1 MRRALFLLAT
11 GTLLSAMS
19 GCSLGHCGRRSASHA
34 AHHGENPPVQVE
46 RSPQE
51 PTVQQLAAT
60 LQPPHPPL
68 ESSTKAVYR
77 ALSPGECQCLAAKHA
92 PLADA
97 LDDQRK
103 RLGARRD
110 QSRHTRKDKSEKQ
123 RAFQASMLRYSALE
137 IRDRAAGAALEAYYQ
152 LAAAEAKA
160 DLMALATERA
170 RETLRRAEQ
179 MKKLGIPLPSP
190 LEEYQRQLVE
200 LQLQQAQNQLTLEQL
215 NGKLRLALGFG
226 AEDDW
231 RIQADPGVGLVSDS
245 VGDVESA
252 VRLGMSQ
259 RPQLLLLR
267 ALIAD
272 LDRDTLGASRAFL
285 QTISPLLALS
295 RPGPNCKLLPL
306 LGRLSHVR
314 PGQEEEVERIRD
326 QLRTFLRERERETEA
341 EIREAAYEV
350 NARREAVVL
359 AREASERR
367 HERIRDLEK
376 QRAEGLRGISE
387 LTQAHMDWYKARGEV
402 IKEFLGWKIA
412 AVKLKQAQ
420 GILPAECG
428 YTDAAP
434 CSECRQ

>member
-1 MRRALFLLAT
+1 MRRAYFLLAN
-11 GTLLSAMS
+11 GMLLLALA
-19 GCSLGHCGRRSASHA
+19 GCSLGYCGRRSASHA
-34 AHHGENPPVQVE
+34 APRGEVPPAEVE

-60 LQPPHPPL
+60 LQPPPSPL
-68 ESSTKAVYR
+68 EASAKAVYR
-77 ALSPGECQCLAAKHA
+77 AISPSECQCLAAKHA

-103 RLGARRD
+103 RLGAPRD
-110 QSRHTRKDKSEKQ
+110 KSRCFREDKSEKQ
-123 RAFQASMLRYSALE
+123 RAFQASMLLYSALE
-137 IRDRAAGAALEAYYQ
+137 SRDRAAGSALEAYYQ
-152 LAAAEAKA
+152 IAGAEAKN
-160 DLMALATERA
+160 DLLALGVQRA
-170 RETLRRAEQ
+170 VETLRRAEQ
-179 MKKLGIPLPSP
+179 MKKLGVALPSP
-190 LEEYQRQLVE
+190 LEEYRRQLVE

-231 RIQADPGVGLVSDS
+231 RIQTDPGVGRGSEPVTDI
-245 VGDVESA
+245 ESA
-252 VRLGMSQ
+252 VRLGLSN

-285 QTISPLLALS
+285 QSISPLLALS

-306 LGRLSHVR
+306 LGKLSHVR
-314 PGQEEEVERIRD
+314 PGQEIEVERIRD

-367 HERIRDLEK
+367 HDRIRDLEK
-376 QRAEGLRGISE
+376 QRAEGLRGMAE
-387 LTQAHMDWYKARGEV
+387 LNQAHMEWYKARGEV

-428 YTDAAP
+428 YTDASP
-434 CSECRQ
+434 RSECRQ